1 MKRDRTRYFD
11 KPVQSL
17 TEDEAA
23 SELREL
29 AEIIAYHDRLYHG
42 KDQPEINDA
51 EYDALRIRN
60 KKIEAEF
67 PSLIRTDS
75 PSRKIGAEPAIE
87 FKQVEH
93 KLPMLSLDNAFAR
106 NDVVN
111 WLGEVRRYLLHDQ
124 EIGLTIELKVDGLS
138 CSLLYENG
146 NLSRAA
152 TRGNGRIGEDIT
164 ENVMT
169 IPDIPKRLQG
179 RDLPALIEIRG
190 EVYME
195 DADFL
200 TLNESQ
206 ENRGEKLFANPRNA
220 AAGSLRQLNPS
231 ITAERPLHFS
241 AHGWGEASS
250 PFSDTQSG
258 ALRKFKAWGFRQPEW
273 WHEVV
278 VDSDVDPV
286 FARFEKIEKNR
297 SKLGFSIDGV
307 VLKVDRLDWQQRLD
321 VDMLRRRS
329 PRSAIALKFAAEKAT
344 TQIENIQC
352 QVGRTGRI
360 TPVAH
365 LKPVSVGGV
374 LVQRATLHNATE
386 IERKDIRIGD
396 SVTVQRAG
404 DVIPQILCSLKQERP
419 FSSIPF
425 LFPKECP
432 ECKSV
437 LVRERGEADTYCPGG
452 LICPAQLVERLKHF
466 VSRDA
471 FDIEG
476 LGDKNIELFFEN
488 ALIKTPA
495 DIFLLEGR
503 DKDAVQP
510 LMDWDGWGERSAQN
524 LYDAIRRARVITL
537 DRFIYALGIRQV
549 GRSTARLLA
558 KNYLTLENWRMS
570 MQRAQNRESEEYD
583 ELKSIEGIGPSTAED
598 ILVFMAENHN
608 QEVLDALTL
617 SVSESRIQVTDFKE
631 ATSASSISGKTVVFT
646 GTLEKM
652 SRSEAKAKAEG
663 LGAKV
668 ATSVSRKT
676 DYVIAGKDAGKKEK
690 EARELNLTVLS
701 EEEWRD
707 LIGGSS

>member
-1 MKRDRTRYFD
+1 MKRNRTQYFD

-17 TEDEAA
+17 SEFEAE
-23 SELREL
+23 SELKEL

-42 KDQPEINDA
+42 KDTPEINDA
-51 EYDALRIRN
+51 EYDALRKRN
-60 KKIEAEF
+60 QQIEAKF
-67 PSLIRTDS
+67 PSLIQPDS
-75 PSRKIGAEPAIE
+75 PSKKVGADPAIE
-87 FKQVEH
+87 FKQVDH
-93 KLPMLSLDNAFAR
+93 RVPMLSLDNAFSR
-106 NDVVN
+106 NDVIN
-111 WLGEVRRYLLHDQ
+111 WLGEVRRYLLHDK
-124 EIGLTIELKVDGLS
+124 EIDLIIEMKIDGLS

-152 TRGNGRIGEDIT
+152 TRGNGFRGEDVT
-164 ENVMT
+164 ANVMT
-169 IPDIPKRLQG
+169 IPDIPKRL
-179 RDLPALIEIRG
+179 REHNLPALIEVRG
-190 EVYME
+190 EVYMD

-206 ENRGEKLFANPRNA
+206 RQKEEKLFANPRNA

-241 AHGWGEASS
+241 AHGWGEVSTQFAE
-250 PFSDTQSG
+250 TQSE
-258 ALRKFKAWGFRQPEW
+258 ALGKFKVWGFRQHEW
-273 WHEVV
+273 WNGSVV
-278 VDSDVDPV
+278 GSDVDGV
-286 FARFEKIEKNR
+286 FARFETVEKQR

-307 VLKVDRLDWQQRLD
+307 VLKVDRLDWQQRLNI
-321 VDMLRRRS
+321 DMRERRS
-329 PRSAIALKFAAEKAT
+329 PRSGIALKFAAEQAT
-344 TQIENIQC
+344 TQIDKIQC

-386 IERKDIRIGD
+386 IERKDIRVGD

-404 DVIPQILCSLKQERP
+404 DVIPQILGSLKQERP
-419 FSSIPF
+419 LSSVPYQ
-425 LFPKECP
+425 FPDECP
-432 ECKSV
+432 ECKSI
-437 LVRERGEADTYCPGG
+437 LVRERGEADTYCPAG
-452 LICPAQLVERLKHF
+452 LICPAQIIERLKHL

-476 LGDKNIELFFEN
+476 LGEKNIELFYEKKV
-488 ALIKTPA
+488 IRTPL
-495 DIFLLEGR
+495 DIFSLENR
-503 DKDAVQP
+503 DKEASLP
-510 LMDWDGWGERSAQN
+510 LKNWDGWGERSAQN
-524 LYDAIRRARVITL
+524 LYDAIRMARVIPL

-558 KNYLTLENWRMS
+558 KNYLSLSNWRMC
-570 MQRAQNRESEEYD
+570 MQRAQDRKSEEYD

-598 ILVFMAENHN
+598 ILAFMAESHN

-617 SVSESRIQVTDFKE
+617 TLNKPGIQVTDFEE

-652 SRSEAKAKAEG
+652 SRNEAKAKAEG

-668 ATSVSRKT
+668 ATAVSKKT
-676 DYVIAGKDAGKKEK
+676 DYVIVGKDAGKKEK
-690 EARELNLTVLS
+690 EARELDLIVLR
-701 EEEWRD
+701 EEEWLD
-707 LIGGSS
+707 LIGGSK